1 MPLTID
7 MITIDTGDARKLAE
21 FWTAALGTTIQ
32 NDWGEFIVLAPN
44 TEAGPALAFQQVPD
58 ATPGKNRVHFDT
70 HVPDRLAEVA
80 RLLALGATEV
90 AVHSV
95 PGLVW
100 SVLAD
105 PDGNQFCVGQP
116 GEELQ
121 NATGNP

>member
-1 MPLTID
+1 MPLTIA

-44 TEAGPALAFQQVPD
+44 IEGGVALGIQQVPD
-58 ATPGKNRVHFDT
+58 ATPGKNRVHFDS

-80 RLLALGATEV
+80 RLVALGATEV

-105 PDGNQFCVGQP
+105 PEGNEFCVGQA
-116 GEELQ
+116 GEEL
-121 NATGNP
+121 

>member
-1 MPLTID
+1 MSLTIA

-21 FWTAALGTTIQ
+21 FWTAALNTTIQ

-44 TEAGPALAFQQVPD
+44 TENGPALGIQQVPD
-58 ATPGKNRVHFDT
+58 ATPGKNRVHFDS
-70 HVPDRLAEVA
+70 HVPDRKAEVA
-80 RLLALGATEV
+80 RLVELGATEV

-105 PDGNQFCVGQP
+105 PDGNQFCVGQA
-116 GEELQ
+116 GEEL
-121 NATGNP
+121 

>member
-7 MITIDTGDARKLAE
+7 MITLDTGDARKLAE

-32 NDWGEFIVLAPN
+32 NDWGEFIVLAPT
-44 TEAGPALAFQQVPD
+44 TESGVVLGIQQVPN
-58 ATPGKNRVHFDT
+58 ATPGKNRVHFDS

-80 RLLALGATEV
+80 RLVALGATEV
-90 AVHSV
+90 GVHSV

-116 GEELQ
+116 GEEL
-121 NATGNP
+121 

>member
-1 MPLTID
+1 MPLTIA

-32 NDWGEFIVLAPN
+32 NDWGEFIVLAPT
-44 TEAGPALAFQQVPD
+44 TESGVALGIQQVPD
-58 ATPGKNRVHFDT
+58 VTPGKNRVHFDS

-80 RLLALGATEV
+80 RLVALGATEV

-100 SVLAD
+100 TVLAD
-105 PDGNQFCVGQP
+105 PDGNEFCVGQA
-116 GEELQ
+116 GEEL
-121 NATGNP
+121 

>member
-32 NDWGEFIVLAPN
+32 NDWGEFIVLAPSG
-44 TEAGPALAFQQVPD
+44 EHGPALGIQQVQD
-58 ATPGKNRVHFDT
+58 ATPGKNRVHFDS
-70 HVPDRLAEVA
+70 HVPDRKAEVA
-80 RLLALGATEV
+80 RLAALGATEV
-90 AVHSV
+90 AVQSV

-116 GEELQ
+116 GEEL
-121 NATGNP
+121 

>member
-1 MPLTID
+1 MPLTIA

-44 TEAGPALAFQQVPD
+44 TESGPVLGIQQVPD
-58 ATPGKNRVHFDT
+58 ATPGKNRVHFDS

-80 RLLALGATEV
+80 RLVALGATEV
-90 AVHSV
+90 AVHSG

-105 PDGNQFCVGQP
+105 PEGNEFCVGQA
-116 GEELQ
+116 GEEL
-121 NATGNP
+121 

>member
-44 TEAGPALAFQQVPD
+44 TESGPALGIQQVPD
-58 ATPGKNRVHFDT
+58 ATPGKNRVHFDS

-80 RLLALGATEV
+80 RLVALGATEI

-100 SVLAD
+100 TVLAD
-105 PDGNQFCVGQP
+105 PDGNEFCVGQG
-116 GEELQ
+116 GEEL
-121 NATGNP
+121 

>member
-21 FWTAALGTTIQ
+21 FWTAALGTTVQ

-44 TEAGPALAFQQVPD
+44 TDTGPALGIQQVPD
-58 ATPGKNRVHFDT
+58 ATPGKNRVHFDS
-70 HVPDRLAEVA
+70 HVPDRRAEVA
-80 RLLALGATEV
+80 RLEALGATEV

-116 GEELQ
+116 GEEL
-121 NATGNP
+121 

>member
-44 TEAGPALAFQQVPD
+44 TESGPALGIQQVPD
-58 ATPGKNRVHFDT
+58 ATPGKNRVHFDS

-80 RLLALGATEV
+80 RLVELGATEV
-90 AVHSV
+90 GVHSV

-116 GEELQ
+116 GEEL
-121 NATGNP
+121 

>member
-7 MITIDTGDARKLAE
+7 MITIDTPDARKLVE
-21 FWTAALGTTIQ
+21 FWTAALGTKIQ

-44 TEAGPALAFQQVPD
+44 SETGPALGFQQVPD
-58 ATPGKNRVHFDT
+58 ATPGKNRVHFDS
-70 HVPDRLAEVA
+70 HVPDRKAEVE
-80 RLLALGATEV
+80 RLVGLGATEV

-105 PDGNQFCVGQP
+105 PDGNEFCVGQA
-116 GEELQ
+116 GEEL
-121 NATGNP
+121 